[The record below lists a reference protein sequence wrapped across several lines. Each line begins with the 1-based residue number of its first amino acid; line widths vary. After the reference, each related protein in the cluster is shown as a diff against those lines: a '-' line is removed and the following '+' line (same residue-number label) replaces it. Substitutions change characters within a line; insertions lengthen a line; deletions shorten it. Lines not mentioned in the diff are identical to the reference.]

1 MHKYKVYTGPTVV
14 QSVASFFL
22 VREKE
27 IRTQYAANR
36 LRAAGYTV
44 SEGTE
49 HVYTEAPNR
58 EAVLE
63 ALPRGVGWT
72 LRDVQELS

>member
-14 QSVASFFL
+14 Q
-22 VREKE
+22 
-27 IRTQYAANR
+27 YAANR
-36 LRAAGYTV
+36 LRDRGYTV

-49 HVYTEAPNR
+49 HVYTEAASR
-58 EAVLE
+58 EDVLE

-72 LRDVQELS
+72 WRDVQELS